1 MNIAG
6 GAPEL
11 RRPARARRPFHV
23 DAKGTGGAAAALAR
37 RAAPVRRARGRRVAD
52 NLRSVAQHGDA
63 FVEKMTI
70 QEEGRNM
77 AVHPQERARRSALRK
92 TLTAQGY

>member
-1 MNIAG
+1 MALT
-6 GAPEL
+6 PREL
-11 RRPARARRPFHV
+11 EVLRQLFRS
-23 DAKGTGGAAAALAR
+23 
-37 RAAPVRRARGRRVAD
+37 RAAPVRRTRGRRVAD

-70 QEEGRNM
+70 QEEERNM

-92 TLTAQGY
+92 TLTAQGYGPSHS